1 MNLISGDRWQ
11 RYLVPLIGDE
21 VATDTQSVRG
31 LLRHH
36 LTHATEAI
44 VLATLVAAAAL
55 GLGAPPAFLFL
66 AAYTGAW
73 ILVDL
78 IGARSDN
85 RVSPQ
90 LGFRLA
96 MLTWPAA
103 FVLLG
108 AAGWSGDA
116 YHGEVVA
123 LIGLLVAGMVALVQT
138 LPMTVFW
145 TLASATALAIGAA
158 LGGPL
163 GEEHV
168 LAVGGVVAGA
178 AFGNRMHRVIEDFLG
193 HRRRLLHEVTRV
205 PTSGDPFTVAH
216 GLLEPLPRHTPLST
230 ASITWFTADG
240 RAVLLGIIG
249 KNLSP
254 YLRAGAVL
262 PEHRNEYFR
271 RQSASGPW
279 ITGWTVTDDDD
290 GYSRSVAAMGVD
302 AVVYMPLSYEGRT
315 IGLLGAALANS
326 HGGQATVAEN
336 IPVLAEMAD
345 VIATALGPAI
355 GRMEE
360 QSSAAHVI
368 DEILQ
373 QRRYW
378 PVFQPILDLRSNRVV
393 GFEALTR
400 FDAAQT
406 SQRLFDHAGLVGRG
420 KDLEIATLTAA
431 VKAASELPSQ
441 AWVSVNSS
449 AAMLAET
456 DTIDTILQPLARPT
470 VIELSEHEMIH
481 DYKPISTAMHRL
493 GPDRSLAV
501 DDAGA
506 GFASLRHILEVQ
518 PAYVKM
524 DIGLVQGAATDLSR
538 RALVAGFVHF
548 ARDADFTL
556 IAEGIET
563 KEDLETLKGLGVALG
578 QGFLLGRPERAAF
591 HGEQP
596 ARATSRRRRAQRVH
610 TA

>member
-1 MNLISGDRWQ
+1 MNLISGDHWQ
-11 RYLVPLIGDE
+11 RYLVPLIGGE
-21 VATDTQSVRG
+21 AATDTQSVRG

-55 GLGAPPAFLFL
+55 GLGSSPIFFFL
-66 AAYTGAW
+66 ATYTGAW
-73 ILVDL
+73 IVVDL
-78 IGARSDN
+78 FGARPDN

-96 MLTWPAA
+96 TLTWPAA

-108 AAGWSGDA
+108 VAGWSGDT

-138 LPMTVFW
+138 LPRTVFW
-145 TLASATALAIGAA
+145 TLASAGAVAIGAA

-178 AFGNRMHRVIEDFLG
+178 AFGNRMHQVIEDFLG

-205 PTSGDPFTVAH
+205 PSSPDPFIMAA

-230 ASITWFTADG
+230 SSIIWFTADG
-240 RAVLLGIIG
+240 RSVLLGIVG
-249 KNLSP
+249 KNVP
-254 YLRAGAVL
+254 TFLRPGSVL

-271 RQSASGPW
+271 RQAAAGPW
-279 ITGWTVTDDDD
+279 VTGWSVSEDDD
-290 GYSRSVAAMGVD
+290 GYSAGVKERGVD
-302 AVVYMPLSYEGRT
+302 ALVYVPLAFEGRT
-315 IGLLGAALANS
+315 IGMLTGAVSDPA
-326 HGGQATVAEN
+326 GGQYTIAEN
-336 IPVLAEMAD
+336 VPVLAEMAD
-345 VIATALGPAI
+345 VVATALGPAI

-360 QSSAAHVI
+360 ESSAAHVI

-378 PVFQPILDLRSNRVV
+378 PVFQAIHDLRSGRVV
-393 GFEALTR
+393 GYEALTR
-400 FDAAQT
+400 FDAPQT

-420 KDLEIATLTAA
+420 KDLEVATLTAA
-431 VKAASELPSQ
+431 VKAAAELPSHT
-441 AWVSVNSS
+441 WVSVNAT

-456 DTIDTILQPLARPT
+456 DTIDAILQPLARPT
-470 VIELSEHEMIH
+470 VIELSEHEMIS
-481 DYKPISTAMHRL
+481 DYRPISAAMQRL

-556 IAEGIET
+556 IAEGIES

-578 QGFLLGRPERAAF
+578 QGYLLGRPERAAMLRD
-591 HGEQP
+591 QP
-596 ARATSRRRRAQRVH
+596 ARATARRRARVRSVS
-610 TA
+610 